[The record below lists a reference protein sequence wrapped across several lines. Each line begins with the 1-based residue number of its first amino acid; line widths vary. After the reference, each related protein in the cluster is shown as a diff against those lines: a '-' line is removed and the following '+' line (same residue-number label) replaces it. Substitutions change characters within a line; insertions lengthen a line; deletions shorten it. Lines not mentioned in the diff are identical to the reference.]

1 MFFKNIYIEMFLLET
16 IKIMVYATTV
26 TSELVNLFNFEL
38 LRRKNVNTSSSLKD
52 SAKTRGR

>member
-16 IKIMVYATTV
+16 IKIMVYATV

-38 LRRKNVNTSSSLKD
+38 LRTINVNTSSSNKCKED
-52 SAKTRGR
+52 PRSY